1 MKKRSTPGH
10 IIVINRYR
18 NCKRCDIKRI
28 DNNWLIYFS
37 VVGHNATL
45 ATGPVCIYSASKYA
59 VTGMTESLRIELA
72 IEKLKI
78 KVTSVSPGLVATD
91 MPLQAG
97 LPKETLQSTVCLQPK
112 DVSDA
117 VMYALATPPNVQ
129 VHQLTITALDK

>member
-1 MKKRSTPGH
+1 M
-10 IIVINRYR
+10 
-18 NCKRCDIKRI
+18 
-28 DNNWLIYFS
+28 
-37 VVGHNATL
+37 
-45 ATGPVCIYSASKYA
+45 
-59 VTGMTESLRIELA
+59 TGMTESLRIELA